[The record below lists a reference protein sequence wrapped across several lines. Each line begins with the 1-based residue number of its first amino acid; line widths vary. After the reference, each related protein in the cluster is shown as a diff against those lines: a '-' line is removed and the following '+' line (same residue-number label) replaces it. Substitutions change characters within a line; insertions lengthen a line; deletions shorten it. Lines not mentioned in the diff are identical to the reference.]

1 MRRFEEQNNFLL
13 LFRSLTSALFQTRQY
28 YLSPH
33 LSAETTWKKRK
44 FEFHGCTFDIFSEA
58 IHQKKMHMLWRIS
71 LYAGG
76 CERGGR
82 GAGAKL
88 LIFLNA
94 DWVWRL
100 PLEKELVSST
110 HLCLKNNP
118 ADLERWSI
126 IPSSQFIIRI
136 GPKDVSVI
144 CWNWIE
150 ITLIPMCCKITM
162 RPLRYIL
169 YSLCKG

>member
-76 CERGGR
+76 CE
-82 GAGAKL
+82 
-88 LIFLNA
+88 IF
-94 DWVWRL
+94 
-100 PLEKELVSST
+100 
-110 HLCLKNNP
+110 
-118 ADLERWSI
+118 
-126 IPSSQFIIRI
+126 I
-136 GPKDVSVI
+136 GPESDHWECLSV
-144 CWNWIE
+144 
-150 ITLIPMCCKITM
+150 TH
-162 RPLRYIL
+162 
-169 YSLCKG
+169 SLTN

>member
-76 CERGGR
+76 CERGEG
-82 GAGAKL
+82 GGGKTSNS
-88 LIFLNA
+88 LNA

-100 PLEKELVSST
+100 PLEEELVSST

-136 GPKDVSVI
+136 GPKDFSAI
-144 CWNWIE
+144 CWNWIA
-150 ITLIPMCCKITM
+150 ITPIPMCGKITM
-162 RPLRYIL
+162 GLLRYIL

>member
-76 CERGGR
+76 CERG
-82 GAGAKL
+82 AGAKL
-88 LIFLNA
+88 PIFL
-94 DWVWRL
+94 
-100 PLEKELVSST
+100 
-110 HLCLKNNP
+110 
-118 ADLERWSI
+118 I
-126 IPSSQFIIRI
+126 QI
-136 GPKDVSVI
+136 GSDDFP
-144 CWNWIE
+144 
-150 ITLIPMCCKITM
+150 
-162 RPLRYIL
+162 
-169 YSLCKG
+169 

>member
-76 CERGGR
+76 CERGEGGGGKTSNFFKCILGLTTSLRGR
-82 GAGAKL
+82 TGIIYSSLPEKQSCWFRTL
-88 LIFLNA
+88 VHYSVKSIYYPNWPKRCFSNMLELDRNYTHSN
-94 DWVWRL
+94 VWQD
-100 PLEKELVSST
+100 
-110 HLCLKNNP
+110 NN
-118 ADLERWSI
+118 ETS
-126 IPSSQFIIRI
+126 
-136 GPKDVSVI
+136 
-144 CWNWIE
+144 
-150 ITLIPMCCKITM
+150 
-162 RPLRYIL
+162 
-169 YSLCKG
+169 

>member
-1 MRRFEEQNNFLL
+1 MAEICLKGLNCFLCLCAMKIFYKTFLKVWIYMRRFEEQNNFLL

-76 CERGGR
+76 CERGER
-82 GAGAKL
+82 GAKL
-88 LIFLNA
+88 PIFLM
-94 DWVWRL
+94 
-100 PLEKELVSST
+100 
-110 HLCLKNNP
+110 
-118 ADLERWSI
+118 
-126 IPSSQFIIRI
+126 QI
-136 GPKDVSVI
+136 GSDDFP
-144 CWNWIE
+144 
-150 ITLIPMCCKITM
+150 
-162 RPLRYIL
+162 
-169 YSLCKG
+169 